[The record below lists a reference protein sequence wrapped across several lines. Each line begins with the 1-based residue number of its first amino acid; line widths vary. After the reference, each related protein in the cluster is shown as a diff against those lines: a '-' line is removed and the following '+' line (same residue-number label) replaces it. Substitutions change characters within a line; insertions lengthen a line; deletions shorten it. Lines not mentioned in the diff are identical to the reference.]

1 MAAPKL
7 DLGKLTLG
15 YYIIGL
21 FASYCFDR
29 HWNLAVEGFELRPVG
44 FVTQIFMGAPMMAY
58 SITLLDDVDGAFFEK
73 LFTLYRKND
82 IISVSNVKRR

>member
-29 HWNLAVEGFELRPVG
+29 HRNLAVEGFELRPVH
-44 FVTQIFMGAPMMAY
+44 FVTQIFMGEPMMAY
-58 SITLLDDVDGAFFEK
+58 SRTLLDEVDDMFLKNCLRCTEK
-73 LFTLYRKND
+73 R
-82 IISVSNVKRR
+82 I

>member
-29 HWNLAVEGFELRPVG
+29 HRNLAVEGFELRPVHFG
-44 FVTQIFMGAPMMAY
+44 TQIFMGEPMMAD
-58 SITLLDDVDGAFFEK
+58 SRTLLDEVDDMF
-73 LFTLYRKND
+73 LKNCLRCT
-82 IISVSNVKRR
+82 VKKI